1 MTGLRRLPW
10 DGPEGKPAY
19 LSTDGGHC
27 LLSRL
32 ADEVEQEQ
40 LDTARTVVR
49 LARDMLDGAKPAAP
63 DEVRSAAARLIEC
76 LTDTLRVAE
85 ARGEAGPVRPDD
97 HRSRTKDTRS
107 SPGPS

>member
-10 DGPEGKPAY
+10 DGPDGKPAY
-19 LSTDGGHC
+19 LSTDDRRS

-49 LARDMLDGAKPAAP
+49 LVRELLADTRPATP
-63 DEVRSAAARLIEC
+63 DDVRFAALRQNEC
-76 LTDTLRVAE
+76 LTDLLRVAE
-85 ARGEAGPVRPDD
+85 ARGTSAPPQPDD
-97 HRSRTKDTRS
+97 FAPPATGAP
-107 SPGPS
+107 SPS

>member
-10 DGPEGKPAY
+10 DGPEGKPTY

-32 ADEVEQEQ
+32 ADQVEREQ
-40 LDTARTVVR
+40 LDTAQTVVR
-49 LARDMLDGAKPAAP
+49 LARDMLDGTNVAAP
-63 DEVRSAAARLIEC
+63 DEVRFAAIRLIEC

-85 ARGEAGPVRPDD
+85 ARGASLPPQPED
-97 HRSRTKDTRS
+97 
-107 SPGPS
+107 PG